1 VDGYLYGC
9 SGRHTD
15 NAELHC
21 IELATGKVMWSVP
34 DMKRCSLLL
43 VEGHFICLSEDG
55 ALRLLKVNP
64 KKYEEVSRVDLKRTE
79 EGEEVPL
86 LQYPAWAAPVL
97 SHGLLYLRGRDR
109 LICLEVIPEKK

>member
-1 VDGYLYGC
+1 
-9 SGRHTD
+9 
-15 NAELHC
+15 
-21 IELATGKVMWSVP
+21 MWSVP
-34 DMKRCSLLL
+34 DLKRCSLLL
-43 VEGHFICLSEDG
+43 VDGHFVCLSEDG

-79 EGEEVPL
+79 EGEEATL

-109 LICLEVIPEKK
+109 LVCLEVIPEKK